1 MPHVVTDNC
10 RLCRYTECVEACPVD
25 CFHAD
30 EERVYIDP
38 EVCIDCGACI
48 PVCPVN
54 AISEAYDL
62 GDEGDRWIEVNAKG
76 AAETP
81 LLMLKTTPLPTA
93 EARRGELQG

>member
-30 EERVYIDP
+30 GERVYIDP

-62 GDEGDRWIEVNAKG
+62 GGDAEPWIEVNARG
-76 AAETP
+76 AATTP
-81 LLMLKTTPLPTA
+81 LLTVKSPALPTA
-93 EARRGELQG
+93 AARRAQLGY

>member
-38 EVCIDCGACI
+38 EACIDCGACI
-48 PVCPVN
+48 PACPVH

-62 GDEGDRWIEVNAKG
+62 GADGDRWVEANARG

-81 LLMLKTTPLPTA
+81 LLTIKVAPLATA
-93 EARRGELQG
+93 QARRAALGY